1 MERLFVD
8 TSAWLA
14 LVNGADPGHQAVL
27 AALEQFKGRIVTSNF
42 IFDEAVTLCRV
53 RLGHDA
59 AKRLGD
65 QLLAN
70 AEIDL
75 VRLTADDERAAWTLF
90 LARADKRYSF
100 TDCTS
105 FVLMRRLK
113 IGRAAALDDDFHREG
128 FEVVPGI

>member
-14 LVNGADPGHQAVL
+14 LVNSADPGHQGILTVL
-27 AALEQFKGRIVTSNF
+27 EKFKGRTVTSNF
-42 IFDEAVTLCRV
+42 VFDEAVTLCRV

-59 AKRLGD
+59 ARRLGE
-65 QLLAN
+65 QLLGST
-70 AEIDL
+70 EIDL
-75 VRLTADDERAAWTLF
+75 VHVTGDDERSAWALF
-90 LARADKRYSF
+90 VARPDKLYSF

-113 IGRAAALDDDFHREG
+113 ISRAAALDDDFQREG
-128 FEVVPGI
+128 FEVVPGK